1 MIELMPFSKRA
12 HESANLTQ
20 TSVAHV
26 LVQLPPSAHRVCHIT
41 GFVRTGFVRTGKTIL
56 FVENRLFKIHFLI

>member
-1 MIELMPFSKRA
+1 MIELMPFSNRA

-26 LVQLPPSAHRVCHIT
+26 LVQLPPSAHGVCH
-41 GFVRTGFVRTGKTIL
+41 VTGFVRTGKTIL
-56 FVENRLFKIHFLI
+56 FVENHLFEIHFLI